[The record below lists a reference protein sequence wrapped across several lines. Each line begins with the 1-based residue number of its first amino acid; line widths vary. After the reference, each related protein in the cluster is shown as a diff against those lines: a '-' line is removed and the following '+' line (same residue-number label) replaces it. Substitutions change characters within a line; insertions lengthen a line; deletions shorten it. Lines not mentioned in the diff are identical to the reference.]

1 MPTGG
6 GIRYEGHRWSPKP
19 HAESSSSPCAA
30 FKLPHRASQPLLAP
44 LPKICPARG
53 TSVPKRSGNHPRA
66 GWSHKGLL
74 QAPHHL
80 LPAAADVSIL
90 QALRRLKN
98 ELCVRF
104 IIKDPGLFKPSFI
117 NSDERSCN
125 GQRSA
130 FEIEQ
135 IVVLW
140 FPCGGGAVNLPAF
153 NASVLFQPRYQHL
166 EEEREKYLTFPDIGC
181 SHGPRELLGKV
192 FKVIFMDD
200 HGESGPERYRD
211 RTGVH

>member
-1 MPTGG
+1 M
-6 GIRYEGHRWSPKP
+6 
-19 HAESSSSPCAA
+19 
-30 FKLPHRASQPLLAP
+30 
-44 LPKICPARG
+44 
-53 TSVPKRSGNHPRA
+53 
-66 GWSHKGLL
+66 LL
-74 QAPHHL
+74 QLH
-80 LPAAADVSIL
+80 VSIL
-90 QALRRLKN
+90 PALQWLKN
-98 ELCVRF
+98 ESCARF

-166 EEEREKYLTFPDIGC
+166 RAEREKYLTFPDMGC
-181 SHGPRELLGKV
+181 SHSPWELLEKV

-200 HGESGPERYRD
+200 HRESGPERHRD